1 MFFVEFGAVLHHHRF
16 SIVLTS
22 SSGSASHLGMV
33 LARTALLHS
42 VFMDCILWFTA
53 PAVSRRGHCLLGF
66 IMKLSWNS
74 TCHFFF
80 HHLLINCTGSP
91 TDIDKCLSSPRLSL
105 FPGKKLPTVVCN
117 GMFFTIVINL
127 CKHCSYPLVRCISL
141 KNEWSIEV
149 RSVQHW
155 FWEEQL
161 LLRPVWCLGRASSG
175 KTALKK
181 SLFTL

>member
-33 LARTALLHS
+33 FTRTDLLHTLS
-42 VFMDCILWFTA
+42 LC
-53 PAVSRRGHCLLGF
+53 HCLLGF
-66 IMKLSWNS
+66 IVKSSWNS
-74 TCHFFF
+74 TCHIFFPF
-80 HHLLINCTGSP
+80 FLSPLDLLHWGSP
-91 TDIDKCLSSPRLSL
+91 ATGIDKCLSSPRLSL

-117 GMFFTIVINL
+117 GMFFTIFINL
-127 CKHCSYPLVRCISL
+127 CKHCSYPSISCISL

-161 LLRPVWCLGRASSG
+161 LLRPVSG
-175 KTALKK
+175 TCQLW
-181 SLFTL
+181 